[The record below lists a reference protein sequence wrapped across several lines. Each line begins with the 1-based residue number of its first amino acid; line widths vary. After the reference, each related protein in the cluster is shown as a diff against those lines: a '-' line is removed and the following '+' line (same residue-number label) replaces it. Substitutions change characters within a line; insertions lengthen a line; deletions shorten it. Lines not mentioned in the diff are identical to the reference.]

1 MPESILIDPDVS
13 VGPDTLLEPGV
24 QLLGK
29 SRIGASCTIRTGSLL
44 SDVTI
49 GDGVLVKPYSV
60 ISSSQL
66 SSQTQ
71 VGPFAHLRDDARLLE
86 GARVGNF
93 VEVKKSVL
101 GERVKAMHLSY
112 LGDARIG
119 SESNVGAGT
128 ITCNY
133 DGVNKHP
140 TTIGRRVFIG
150 SDTAL
155 VAPVKVGDGAY
166 IGAGSTI
173 TKNIP
178 ADALAIARGRQVNKP
193 GWAAARRREMA
204 AAAKRTPNRKQK
216 RKVSSKAR
224 HRSSARSARVSRGK
238 VAAAAKRAHRLKS
251 SRRRG

>member
-1 MPESILIDPDVS
+1 MAAGVSMLMPESILIDPDVT

-29 SRIGASCTIRTGSLL
+29 SRIGAGCTIRTGSLL
-44 SDVTI
+44 SDVTV

-119 SESNVGAGT
+119 SETNVGAGT

-133 DGVNKHP
+133 DGVNKNP

-173 TKNIP
+173 TENIP

-204 AAAKRTPNRKQK
+204 AAKRTSHRKPK
-216 RKVSSKAR
+216 RKASAKAR
-224 HRSSARSARVSRGK
+224 RRSVARSARISRGK
-238 VAAAAKRAHRLKS
+238 VAAAAKRRNKV
-251 SRRRG
+251 

>member
-1 MPESILIDPDVS
+1 M
-13 VGPDTLLEPGV
+13 
-24 QLLGK
+24 
-29 SRIGASCTIRTGSLL
+29 
-44 SDVTI
+44 
-49 GDGVLVKPYSV
+49 
-60 ISSSQL
+60 
-66 SSQTQ
+66 
-71 VGPFAHLRDDARLLE
+71 
-86 GARVGNF
+86 GNF
-93 VEVKKSVL
+93 VEVKNTVL
-101 GERVKAMHLSY
+101 GERAKAMHLTY

-119 SESNVGAGT
+119 SETNVGAGT

-133 DGVNKHP
+133 DGVNKNP

-204 AAAKRTPNRKQK
+204 AAKRTPNRKPK
-216 RKVSSKAR
+216 RKPSAKAR
-224 HRSSARSARVSRGK
+224 HGSRARSARISRGK
-238 VAAAAKRAHRLKS
+238 MAAAAKRRNKV
-251 SRRRG
+251 